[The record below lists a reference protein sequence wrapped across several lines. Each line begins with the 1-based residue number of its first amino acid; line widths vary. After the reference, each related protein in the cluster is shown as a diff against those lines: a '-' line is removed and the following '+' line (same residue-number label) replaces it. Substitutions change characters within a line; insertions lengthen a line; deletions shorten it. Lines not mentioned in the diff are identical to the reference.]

1 MAVFLDRFSGSAMT
15 APQQP
20 DRALLQR
27 WLDEAHVEHHLCDQ
41 CEGLHIRT
49 LQELEGVI
57 DSRLFLESYG
67 LLLTTELELRPM
79 ALLPAVADLGR
90 LNMDYPT
97 LKIFADVVDD
107 ATPQLVVAANIPVS
121 AGLTLK
127 QFAHFVAVTIAS
139 TRKLAE
145 ECLQLDY
152 LFPAADS
159 DGSMP
164 STSLH

>member
-1 MAVFLDRFSGSAMT
+1 MT
-15 APQQP
+15 SLQQP

-27 WLDEAHVEHHLCDQ
+27 WLDESRVDYHICNQ

-57 DSRLFLESYG
+57 DSRLFLENYG
-67 LLLTTELELRPM
+67 LLLTTELEIRPM
-79 ALLPAVADLGR
+79 ALLPIAADLGR

-97 LKIFADVVDD
+97 LKIFPDVVDD
-107 ATPQLVVAANIPVS
+107 ATPQLVVAGNLPTS

-127 QFAHFVAVTIAS
+127 QFANFVATTVSA
-139 TRKLAE
+139 TRQLAG

-152 LFPAADS
+152 LFSAPDAEQSYPA
-159 DGSMP
+159 G
-164 STSLH
+164 SLH